1 MKSWNVHI
9 LLSRTDRIGD
19 LILSTAAI
27 GTVRN
32 SFPDARVTMVCS
44 PYNRVVMDRN
54 SDVDEIVELPDGT
67 VPAAFGARYRGR
79 TDIAIA
85 LAPRNLDLALVGAT
99 RADIRVGYTY
109 LRRYVARLTAH
120 LYVNRLMI
128 SEADPGLSER
138 DPHRHV
144 RHEVNQLI
152 DLVALAG
159 ARRRV
164 ERLRLDVTDE
174 DRASIAYLPKDPIVM
189 HLGLRWFQEGSTLE
203 STILLIKEL
212 HRFGVPV
219 VVTYAPECEQYVH
232 AISDARVADL
242 LLGGLPFHRWAAVFE
257 GARVVVTVDTGATH
271 VASAVRRPTVVAFE
285 HRYFRLNSQEWAPY
299 GVPCKLVQKPARE
312 SPESLEQFRG
322 EVLDAVAQLLDA

>member
-1 MKSWNVHI
+1 VHI

-27 GTVRN
+27 ATVRK
-32 SFPDARVTMVCS
+32 SFPEARITMVCS
-44 PYNRVVMDRN
+44 PYNRIVMDRN
-54 SDVDEIVELPDGT
+54 TDVDELVELPNA
-67 VPAAFGARYRGR
+67 VKPAVFGARFRNG

-85 LAPRNLDLALVGAT
+85 LAPRNTDLALIGAT
-99 RADIRVGYTY
+99 RAKVRVGYTY
-109 LRRYVARLTAH
+109 LRRYVARLTAR

-128 SEADPGLSER
+128 SEADPDLSER

-152 DLVALAG
+152 DLVSLAG
-159 ARRRV
+159 AMQRV

-189 HLGLRWFQEGSTLE
+189 HLGLRWFSEGSTLA
-203 STILLIKEL
+203 STIALIGEL

-232 AISDARVADL
+232 AVSDARVADL
-242 LLGGLPFHRWAAVFE
+242 VLGGLPFHRWAAVFE
-257 GARVVVTVDTGATH
+257 RARVVVTVDTGATH

-299 GVPCKLVQKPARE
+299 GVPSKLVQKPADE
-312 SPESLEQFRG
+312 SPESLARFRS
-322 EVLDAVAQLLDA
+322 EILDAIAHLLDA